1 MIGRCLY
8 VDLGWLCPYQIKEKT
23 AEQLSQ
29 ARLLFMHIARPPVIY
44 SLFATL
50 TSLPGVGPKME
61 QILAKKTGRHVI
73 DLLRHLPVSVIDRTA
88 RPSVNEA
95 EDGQT
100 ATFEI
105 LVLKADLPPP
115 RTRRP
120 ARIPQKHPAA
130 RLS

>member
-73 DLLRHLPVSVIDRTA
+73 DLLRHLPVSVMTEPRGLLLTKQKTDRPPHLKYWFQ
-88 RPSVNEA
+88 RL
-95 EDGQT
+95 
-100 ATFEI
+100 TFPHP
-105 LVLKADLPPP
+105 VHADLP
-115 RTRRP
+115 
-120 ARIPQKHPAA
+120 A
-130 RLS
+130 